1 MLELI
6 FTEQIYN
13 QNICLHQDGTLR
25 SVWGAIKRRDEVEG
39 FAGGLCETE
48 LRIKNIYLLP
58 DEQRLIGDGTDINW
72 NAVTAYISLNGIKQ
86 LVCR

>member
-1 MLELI
+1 MLEFI

-48 LRIKNIYLLP
+48 LRI
-58 DEQRLIGDGTDINW
+58 
-72 NAVTAYISLNGIKQ
+72 
-86 LVCR
+86 